1 MVKTVSTAEARA
13 NLGDVLNS
21 VYYTK
26 EPVVVQKKGKVV
38 AVIISPEAFRR
49 LQEADARDWATIQA
63 VGERHADQDPDEVL
77 ASVTEE
83 VEAVRRERAAA
94 RRAG

>member
-38 AVIISPEAFRR
+38 AVIISPEAFQR
-49 LQEADARDWATIQA
+49 LQEEDARDWATIQA
-63 VGERHADQDPDEVL
+63 VGERNADHDPEEVLRDVTDEV
-77 ASVTEE
+77 E
-83 VEAVRRERAAA
+83 VVRQELYAERHP
-94 RRAG
+94 R

>member
-26 EPVVVQKKGKVV
+26 EPVIVQKKGKAV
-38 AVIISPEAFRR
+38 AVIISPEAFQR
-49 LQEADARDWATIQA
+49 LQEEDARDWATIQA
-63 VGERHADQDPDEVL
+63 VGERHTDEDPDEVL
-77 ASVTEE
+77 RDVTEE
-83 VEAVRRERAAA
+83 VEAVRRERYAE
-94 RRAG
+94 